1 MINSKS
7 ITAVI
12 ADDEPL
18 LRHHLNRTL
27 SEVFPQLDVVASESD
42 GKSALASIK
51 QVKPDVVF
59 LDIRMPGLD
68 GISVAKALKDID
80 KIPLIIFITAYDEYA
95 IQAFDEHAFD
105 YLLKPINEKRLVK
118 TCERIKSY
126 IYAVNSELERTHPS
140 SVEAIERLV
149 ARIQYPTNNYLR
161 WIKASKGED
170 ICLVPVDDVN
180 YLKAEDKY
188 VSVYT
193 RYGEYLIRTPLKELI
208 KQLDP
213 DLFWQIHRA
222 TIVRVEAIE
231 RVKRDFTGKLHVHL
245 STDNVK
251 LAVSRNAQGL
261 FKQM

>member
-1 MINSKS
+1 MVDLKT

-18 LRHHLNRTL
+18 LRHHLNRSL
-27 SEVFPQLDVVASESD
+27 SDAFPQLDIVASEAD
-42 GKSALASIK
+42 GKSALESIK
-51 QVKPDVVF
+51 QKRPDVVF

-68 GISVAKALKDID
+68 GISVAKALNGID
-80 KIPLIIFITAYDEYA
+80 PIPLIIFITAYDEYA

-105 YLLKPINEKRLVK
+105 YLLKPITEKRLLK
-118 TCERIKSY
+118 TCERIRSY
-126 IYAVNSELERTHPS
+126 LFSVRTEQRRTDPN

-149 ARIQYPTNNYLR
+149 ARIQSPANSYLR
-161 WIKASKGED
+161 WIKASKGDD

-222 TIVRVEAIE
+222 TIVRVDAID
-231 RVKRDFTGKLHVHL
+231 RVKRDFTGKMYVHL
-245 STDNVK
+245 SSDNVK

>member
-42 GKSALASIK
+42 GKSALSSIK

-118 TCERIKSY
+118 TCERIKSH
-126 IYAVNSELERTHPS
+126 IYAVNSELERTP
-140 SVEAIERLV
+140 
-149 ARIQYPTNNYLR
+149 P
-161 WIKASKGED
+161 
-170 ICLVPVDDVN
+170 P
-180 YLKAEDKY
+180 
-188 VSVYT
+188 
-193 RYGEYLIRTPLKELI
+193 
-208 KQLDP
+208 QLC
-213 DLFWQIHRA
+213 
-222 TIVRVEAIE
+222 
-231 RVKRDFTGKLHVHL
+231 
-245 STDNVK
+245 
-251 LAVSRNAQGL
+251 
-261 FKQM
+261 